1 MKTKIAIFTLLLC
14 AAVLTA
20 GNARAQFFYME
31 DDNVGKPLQE
41 FKLERLGKDAIA
53 VHDYLDGNRGII
65 FFWATWCPHCREQ
78 LKALNA
84 AKQKLEDEKIKVV
97 LVDVG
102 EAEAVVRAFKEK
114 SDIQFDIF
122 LDFEAEMSDAFGVV
136 GVPTFYYVDEKGI
149 VVNTDH
155 SLPDDFNKPFQKSS

>member
-1 MKTKIAIFTLLLC
+1 LDESEVRTDSRESSWSPQRWRVFKDYEEKK
-14 AAVLTA
+14 V
-20 GNARAQFFYME
+20 
-31 DDNVGKPLQE
+31 DVNVDKE
-41 FKLERLGKDAIA
+41 
-53 VHDYLDGNRGII
+53 
-65 FFWATWCPHCREQ
+65 
-78 LKALNA
+78 
-84 AKQKLEDEKIKVV
+84 KLEDEKIKVV